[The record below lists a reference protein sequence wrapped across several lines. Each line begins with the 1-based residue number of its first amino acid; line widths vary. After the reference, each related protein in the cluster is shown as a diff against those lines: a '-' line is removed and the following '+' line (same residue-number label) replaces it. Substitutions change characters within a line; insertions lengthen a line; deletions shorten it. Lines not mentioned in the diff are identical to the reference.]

1 MAGLMEIFWT
11 ITAFLLTLMVLSYLI
26 GDNPLFRA
34 AVYIFVG
41 VVAGYVTVLVIY
53 QVIQPRIIWPLIY
66 GTPNER
72 MYALVPAFLSVLLLF
87 KLSNP
92 LRRLGNVSMA
102 YIVGAGAAIVIG
114 GAIYGTIVGQG
125 SAVISTLQFQA
136 GSGYIGRVAESI
148 LIFLGT
154 ISSLAYFHFG
164 TRSTLQNNSRRP
176 EFVEVFSKVGQA
188 FVAITLG
195 AVFAGVLLASLS
207 ALIDRLIVIIQMLGG
222 WG

>member
-11 ITAFLLTLMVLSYLI
+11 IAAFLLTMMVLSYLI
-26 GDNPLFRA
+26 GDNPLFRV

-72 MYALVPAFLSVLLLF
+72 VYALVPAVLSILLLF
-87 KLSNP
+87 KLSGP
-92 LRRLGNVSMA
+92 LRRLGNASMA
-102 YIVGAGAAIVIG
+102 YIVGAGAAIIIG

-125 SAVISTLQFQA
+125 SAAISTLQFQP
-136 GSGYIGRVAESI
+136 GSGYIGRVVESI
-148 LIFLGT
+148 IIFIGT

-164 TRSTLQNNSRRP
+164 TRSTLQNNTSRP
-176 EFVEVFSKVGQA
+176 ALVEVFSKIGQA
-188 FVAITLG
+188 FIAVTLG

-207 ALIDRLIVIIQMLGG
+207 ALIDRLLAIIGVLGG
-222 WG
+222 WK